1 MFIYF
6 RWYIHKQNCILI
18 FQTKKIEFLVKLLRC
33 SVAICKFTKWILYKV
48 KTFKELQNAPKRY
61 HQGQRNT
68 KYSLELRYVNTMWI
82 IRILSNAFA
91 VIQIVQTK
99 WT

>member
-1 MFIYF
+1 MD
-6 RWYIHKQNCILI
+6 LI
-18 FQTKKIEFLVKLLRC
+18 QSENFQG
-33 SVAICKFTKWILYKV
+33 
-48 KTFKELQNAPKRY
+48 APKRY

-68 KYSLELRYVNTMWI
+68 KHSLELRYVNTTWT